1 MVIGTAITS
10 APFQTNTASY
20 CCCCWCLFTI
30 VIDINCDL
38 WAWIVVRVLIV
49 IAVCVCVYFVVLCDS
64 NAFISTTLCCPEQVL
79 YATAHALTQRWLF
92 IYTKWLMICIRLAQN
107 TFNAFWETM
116 FFHYTICLL
125 SSDSYW
131 QWMFCLKTCRK
142 GLRLSTL
149 LLFFIDMRC
158 KYTIYTVQRSIK
170 PLKPSFYVLFDLIL
184 RFTLCV
190 NAYQEK
196 VFLKKEAQ
204 ITILCS
210 I

>member
-49 IAVCVCVYFVVLCDS
+49 IAVCVYFVVLCDS

-79 YATAHALTQRWLF
+79 YATALALTQRPLF

-107 TFNAFWETM
+107 TFTAFWETM

-149 LLFFIDMRC
+149 LL
-158 KYTIYTVQRSIK
+158 
-170 PLKPSFYVLFDLIL
+170 LFYWHEV
-184 RFTLCV
+184 
-190 NAYQEK
+190 
-196 VFLKKEAQ
+196 
-204 ITILCS
+204 
-210 I
+210 

>member
-38 WAWIVVRVLIV
+38 WARIVVRVLIV
-49 IAVCVCVYFVVLCDS
+49 IAVCVYFVVLCDS

-79 YATAHALTQRWLF
+79 TRRLMHSHRGDSLFTPNGSWYAFVWLKTRSLPF
-92 IYTKWLMICIRLAQN
+92 ERQCFSIIPICS
-107 TFNAFWETM
+107 
-116 FFHYTICLL
+116 L

-131 QWMFCLKTCRK
+131 QWIFCLKTCRK
-142 GLRLSTL
+142 GLRLWL
-149 LLFFIDMRC
+149 CCFFFIDMRC

-170 PLKPSFYVLFDLIL
+170 PLKPSFSVLFDLIL
-184 RFTLCV
+184 RFTLRI

-196 VFLKKEAQ
+196 VFLEKLKSLSFAPFN
-204 ITILCS
+204 
-210 I
+210 